1 MTAMLYRLCLL
12 LLGVLAGT
20 SSARSEV
27 VRVEVDTRQLVLGG
41 QSFGAYGPYEVVR
54 GRIYFSFD
62 PANPMNAQIVDLQ
75 RAPRNSAGQVE
86 AWSTFA
92 ALRPMSPDRA
102 RNIALVEVSNRGGMF
117 SPHYFNRAAYASLDP
132 DDPNAFGDAL
142 LLRLGLTVIWIG
154 WQFDVPDH
162 ADALRLHVPRARR
175 VDGSSITGLVRSDW
189 TVDSAA
195 EELGLSH
202 RDHRAYPVA
211 NPKDTANILTVRNGR
226 DSPRRVISRDR
237 WHFARFENGRLVPDA
252 THIVLDGGFKAGMI
266 YELVYR
272 AQDPAVVG
280 LGLAAIRD
288 VISYA
293 KHHRASLFPAKLGL
307 AVGVSQTGRFLRH
320 FLYQGFNTDEQ
331 GREAY
336 DGLMIITA
344 GAGRGSFNHRFAQ
357 PSRDGHRYSAFFYPT
372 DLFPFTGATQ
382 LDSLQSRSDGLLAH
396 LADTQHAPKTFYI
409 NTGYEYWGR
418 AASLL
423 HTTPD
428 GTADIAPLP
437 NERIYH
443 LASAQHFIGAFPN
456 ANDRLRHSLAYQGNP
471 LDFSGNYRAL
481 LVRLVEWVETD
492 KEPPSST
499 YPTWIDG
506 TLVQP
511 KGVAFPTIP
520 GVTFPQTIHVAYR
533 ADYGPRW
540 SEGIIDVQPPRLGP
554 SFPSLV
560 AQVDSFGNERGG
572 VRNVELRAPL
582 ATYTPWSLRAGHA
595 GNPNELADFVGM
607 VIPLPRTEAERQAS
621 GDPRPAIDT
630 LYDSRQAYLDQVRRE
645 LKDIIRSGFLLTDDL
660 HRVLQRAGRTW
671 DWVHRL
677 DR

>member
-1 MTAMLYRLCLL
+1 MLYRCCFLL
-12 LLGVLAGT
+12 LAVLAGT
-20 SSARSEV
+20 APARSEV
-27 VRVEVDTRQLVLGG
+27 VRVDIDSREPVLDG

-54 GRIYFSFD
+54 GRLYFSFD

-75 RAPRNSAGQVE
+75 RAPRNSAGHVE
-86 AWSTFA
+86 AWTTFV
-92 ALRPMSPDRA
+92 ALRPMSPDSA
-102 RNIALVEVSNRGGMF
+102 SGIALVEVSNRGDKF
-117 SPHYFNRAAYASLDP
+117 SPHYFNRAASASLDP

-154 WQFDVPDH
+154 WQFDVPDRPGV
-162 ADALRLHVPRARR
+162 LRLHVPRARH
-175 VDGSSITGLVRSDW
+175 VDDSPITGLVRSDW
-189 TVDSAA
+189 TVDSPAA
-195 EELGLSH
+195 SLALAH
-202 RDHRAYPVA
+202 RDHRAYPVS
-211 NPKDTANILTVRNGR
+211 NPQDPANILTVRDGR
-226 DSPRRVISRDR
+226 EAPRRVISRDR
-237 WHFARFENGRLVPDA
+237 WQFARLKNSRRVPNA
-252 THIVLDGGFKAGMI
+252 THIVLDGGFKAAKI

-293 KHHRASLFPAKLGL
+293 KYDKSSIFPAQLGL
-307 AVGVSQTGRFLRH
+307 AAGVSQTGRLLRH
-320 FLYQGFNTDEQ
+320 FLYQGFNADEK
-331 GREAY
+331 GRRAY

-382 LDSLQSRSDGLLAH
+382 FDSLQWRSDGLLAH
-396 LADTQHAPKTFYI
+396 LVDTKHAPKTFYI

-418 AASLL
+418 AASLI

-428 GTADIAPLP
+428 GAADVAPLP
-437 NERIYH
+437 HERIYH
-443 LASAQHFIGAFPN
+443 LASAQHFVGAFPK
-456 ANDRLRHSLAYQGNP
+456 ANDRFRNAPAYRGNP

-492 KEPPSST
+492 TAPPSSA
-499 YPTWIDG
+499 YPTRTDG

-511 KGVAFPTIP
+511 MDVAFPAIP

-560 AQVDSFGNERGG
+560 AQVDRLGNERGG

-582 ATYTPWSLRAGHA
+582 ATYTPWSLRTGYA
-595 GNPNELADFVGM
+595 GNPNELADFVGT

-621 GDPRPAIDT
+621 GDPRPAIET
-630 LYDSRQAYLDQVRRE
+630 LYDSRQAYLNQVRRE
-645 LKDIIRSGFLLTDDL
+645 LRDLIGSGFLLTDDR
-660 HRVLQRAGRTW
+660 HHVLQRAGRTW
-671 DWVHRL
+671 DWVHQL